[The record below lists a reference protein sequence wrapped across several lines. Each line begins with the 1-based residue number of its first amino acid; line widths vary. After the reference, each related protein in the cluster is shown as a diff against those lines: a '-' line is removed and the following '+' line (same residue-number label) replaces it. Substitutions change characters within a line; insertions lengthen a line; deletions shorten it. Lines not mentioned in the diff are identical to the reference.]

1 MGDRQEEQGTR
12 LRVVNEEGQEV
23 VRLQHRRDEIAVRE
37 HDALGHAGR
46 AGGVDDRRL
55 VAQLDGVGALAHL
68 LNAHALCGTGQDALG
83 AAVQGED
90 MAHAVGTH
98 GLDQLGLLRGG
109 RDDDA
114 HVGVGQDVRDLRGR
128 VRLVDRH
135 GDGTAGQR
143 GHVDERPLVGGGG
156 QDCQVVAGFEP
167 DADEATRNRVGLAE
181 EGLHRDVTPRTDV
194 GTALDRDLPGVRC
207 HALVEHL
214 RQVHVLGG
222 FSGRD

>member
-1 MGDRQEEQGTR
+1 MADT
-12 LRVVNEEGQEV
+12 
-23 VRLQHRRDEIAVRE
+23 
-37 HDALGHAGR
+37 
-46 AGGVDDRRL
+46 
-55 VAQLDGVGALAHL
+55 
-68 LNAHALCGTGQDALG
+68 LG
-83 AAVQGED
+83 A
-90 MAHAVGTH
+90 H

-156 QDCQVVAGFEP
+156 QDRQMVAGLEP
-167 DADEATRNRVGLAE
+167 DADEATRDRVGFTQ
-181 EGLHRDVTPRTDV
+181 EGLHRDRTPRTDI
-194 GTALDRDLPGVRC
+194 GTPFNRDLPGVRC

-222 FSGRD
+222 LSRCDGLPRAVCEPAYRHCGPFVG